1 MSESQIFK
9 ILIETVGDTFDKYK
23 RHANIDKTLIELNFK

>member
-9 ILIETVGDTFDKYK
+9 ILIESVGNAFDKYK
-23 RHANIDKTLIELNFK
+23 KHANIDKTLIELNFK